1 MNNFRTPRV
10 PTRDVGEPRRPP
22 PEDEIPSSYE
32 IITNFNH
39 QSFNSFLLKILYNY
53 YKLLQMMTE
62 FLIRL
67 FMIHLKIILIEVSF
81 KNVHDTSMEKQN

>member
-39 QSFNSFLLKILYNY
+39 QSFNFLLKILYNY